1 MYGDL
6 YPALEY
12 DTEEFHCPKNPL
24 CSPCSFLPPPN
35 SLEATD
41 HITVCV
47 VLSFPEGRRVRIAH
61 HIACSDW
68 LLPPSNMRL
77 NFPQVFLRLIAHF
90 CLLPIIF
97 HCLDILAMCK
107 FLQVWRKLLHTLVD
121 RFLCGHQFSLIWVSS
136 NNFGILLFF
145 NFSMLFC
152 FNVFFL

>member
-77 NFPQVFLRLIAHF
+77 NFPQVFLRQIAHF

-97 HCLDILAMCK
+97 HCLDSIVWTSWLCASFCK
-107 FLQVWRKLLHTLVD
+107 YEESCYTHWWIGFCVD
-121 RFLCGHQFSLIWVSS
+121 ISFHL
-136 NNFGILLFF
+136 FG
-145 NFSMLFC
+145 
-152 FNVFFL
+152 